1 LKAKGV
7 ASLSPI
13 ATAIKSSCL
22 WFLRFAFPA
31 RSGRGGSLIT
41 PAGEVGGPRL
51 AGSAGEVIWQAHK
64 MLWSADLNMV
74 YLRFI
79 PFQFDQ

>member
-7 ASLSPI
+7 ASLSPV

-41 PAGEVGGPRL
+41 PAGEVGEPRL
-51 AGSAGEVIWQAHK
+51 AGLGGRGDLAGTQDVVVRGSKYGVPPVHPI
-64 MLWSADLNMV
+64 S
-74 YLRFI
+74 I
-79 PFQFDQ
+79 